1 MDTVLN
7 DIQAV
12 VTNIQGNQELNI
24 VEFDFHGSTLS
35 MMALELS
42 NKINIGSQVILG
54 AKPSHVTIAKDINLE
69 ISYSN
74 KIPSKIIDIL
84 EGEFLC
90 SIIMGVHG
98 VKIESLLTKKT
109 LLKMNLK
116 KNDDVV
122 TLIKSSELFIK
133 EVLDV

>member
-24 VEFDFHGSTLS
+24 VEFDFHGTTLS

-74 KIPSKIIDIL
+74 KIATKVIDIL

-90 SIIMGVHG
+90 SIIMAVHG
-98 VKIESLLTKKT
+98 AKIESLLTKKT
-109 LLKMNLK
+109 LHKMNLK
-116 KNDDVV
+116 KNDSVV

>member
-24 VEFDFHGSTLS
+24 VEFDFHGTTLS

-74 KIPSKIIDIL
+74 KIASKILDIL

-98 VKIESLLTKKT
+98 SKIESLLTKKT
-109 LLKMNLK
+109 LHKMNLK